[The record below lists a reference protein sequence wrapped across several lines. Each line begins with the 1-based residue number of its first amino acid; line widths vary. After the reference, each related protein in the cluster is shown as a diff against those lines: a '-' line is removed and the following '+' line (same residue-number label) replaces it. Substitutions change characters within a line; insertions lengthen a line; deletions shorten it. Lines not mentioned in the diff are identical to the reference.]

1 MGILKNMQSCIWEMP
16 ECLFDSKAFTGG
28 FQNCLIFQNNL
39 AKGRKTFAEK
49 LCEPQMK
56 LQGVFLP
63 ELNPQLDLVHFLVSL
78 KNLAATQGKFW
89 VEQKHLFLLSR
100 LLGWKIHHSLCAVG
114 SVGLPAAAMP
124 WWVIPWDPEASGA
137 G

>member
-1 MGILKNMQSCIWEMP
+1 MGILKNMQPCVWEMP

-39 AKGRKTFAEK
+39 AKSRKTFAEK
-49 LCEPQMK
+49 PCEPQMK

-78 KNLAATQGKFW
+78 KNLAATQGKLW
-89 VEQKHLFLLSR
+89 VEQKLLFLLSR
-100 LLGWKIHHSLCAVG
+100 LLGWKIHHNSCAVG
-114 SVGLPAAAMP
+114 SVGLYSSDAPVGDSLGP
-124 WWVIPWDPEASGA
+124 
-137 G
+137 